1 MSDSST
7 NRLLATYRGLTPTR
21 VCAVAKQAGFTLI
34 EIVIVFVLMGTM
46 VLIGMP
52 RMISTMEH
60 NDVRG
65 ARSKVVAL
73 FNGARGYAIERNRHV
88 TFRVNPTMVMIIE
101 SIPGGGLDTVKVMDF
116 APAGIGLTT
125 TAASIQ
131 IDSRGIAT
139 SLASL
144 TATIVMSKGSYADTV
159 LISGFGRV
167 VNQ

>member
-1 MSDSST
+1 M
-7 NRLLATYRGLTPTR
+7 
-21 VCAVAKQAGFTLI
+21 AKRAGFTLI
-34 EIVIVFVLMGTM
+34 EIVIVFVLMGIL

-52 RMISTMEH
+52 RMMNTLEH
-60 NDVRG
+60 NEVRG
-65 ARSKVVAL
+65 ARTKVVAL
-73 FNGARGYAIERNRHV
+73 FNRARSHAIERNRHV
-88 TFRVNPTMVMIIE
+88 TLWINPTMVVITE
-101 SIPGGGLDTVKVMDF
+101 SIPGGGVDTIMVQDF

-125 TAASIQ
+125 TATSIQ

-144 TATIVMSKGSYADTV
+144 AATIVMSKGSHADTV

>member
-1 MSDSST
+1 
-7 NRLLATYRGLTPTR
+7 
-21 VCAVAKQAGFTLI
+21 VAKQAGFTLI
-34 EIVIVFVLMGTM
+34 EIVIVFVLMGAL

-52 RMISTMEH
+52 RMMNTVEH

-73 FNGARGYAIERNRHV
+73 FHRARSHAIERNRHV
-88 TFRVNPTMVMIIE
+88 TFRVNPTLVMITA
-101 SIPGGGLDTVKVMDF
+101 SIPGGGVDTVMVEDF

-125 TAASIQ
+125 TATSIQ

-144 TATIVMSKGSYADTV
+144 AATIVMSKGSHADTV
-159 LISGFGRV
+159 RISGFGRV
-167 VNQ
+167 LNQ

>member
-1 MSDSST
+1 
-7 NRLLATYRGLTPTR
+7 
-21 VCAVAKQAGFTLI
+21 VAKQAGFTVI
-34 EIVIVFVLMGTM
+34 EIVIVVVLMGAL

-52 RMISTMEH
+52 RMMNTVEH

-73 FNGARGYAIERNRHV
+73 FNRARGHAIERNRHV
-88 TFRVNPTMVMIIE
+88 TFWVNPTLVMITE
-101 SIPGGGLDTVKVMDF
+101 TIPGGGVDTVMVEDF

-125 TAASIQ
+125 TATSIQ

-144 TATIVMSKGSYADTV
+144 AATIVMAKGSHADTV
-159 LISGFGRV
+159 RISGFGRV
-167 VNQ
+167 LNQ